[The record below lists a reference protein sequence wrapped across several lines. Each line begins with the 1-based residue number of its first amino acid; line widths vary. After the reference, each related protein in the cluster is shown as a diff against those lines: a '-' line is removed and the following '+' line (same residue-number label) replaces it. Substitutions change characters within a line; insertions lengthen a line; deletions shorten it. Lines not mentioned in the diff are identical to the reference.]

1 MKTTIH
7 HVQLNVS
14 KKDVSFSFYKRFLGY
29 WGFKV
34 SYEDANVLGMSDGS
48 VSFWLEPTGPT
59 RARSKYHRKHTGI
72 NHIALR
78 TESKEAVDT
87 FKREFLDPEGIV
99 PLYNSPR
106 IFSEYSETYYAVYFE
121 DPDRIKLEIV
131 SP

>member
-48 VSFWLEPTGPT
+48 VSFWLEPTEST
-59 RARSKYHRKHTGI
+59 RG
-72 NHIALR
+72 
-78 TESKEAVDT
+78 
-87 FKREFLDPEGIV
+87 
-99 PLYNSPR
+99 
-106 IFSEYSETYYAVYFE
+106 
-121 DPDRIKLEIV
+121 
-131 SP
+131 